1 MTANGHKTIEK
12 FLEFAIFVAF
22 FWAFVHLLTSR
33 TAYLWN
39 VIVSGMMVLAALV
52 LVCSLLLRS
61 RQDSRRIWSVL
72 SALAAGFW
80 VFNLFRYVGLVEW
93 PLGRAVDLAAYL
105 RLLYSHFILSI
116 TVLAPVLVACHA
128 SGAVRMISWGNWT
141 SSIPA
146 RPGKT
151 ILVLVSVCCW
161 LWAVRVVLSTKLDL
175 PGPFT
180 AFVGVCLLKAFLTG
194 ATEEICYRGIIQPS
208 AIARFGVPLG
218 IIMQSCL
225 YATFH
230 IHLGEVFFPRAE
242 FLAGVMALGLVFGLV
257 THLTRGIGW
266 AVVIHVAINVV
277 IEWRNLS

>member
-1 MTANGHKTIEK
+1 MTANGQKPQNKLI
-12 FLEFAIFVAF
+12 EFAILIIYFAV
-22 FWAFVHLLTSR
+22 FVHLLTSSS
-33 TAYLWN
+33 A
-39 VIVSGMMVLAALV
+39 VLNYGP
-52 LVCSLLLRS
+52 LLRGK
-61 RQDSRRIWSVL
+61 QNSRRMWAVL

-80 VFNLFRYVGLVEW
+80 VFSLFRYFGLVEW
-93 PLGRAVDLAAYL
+93 PLSRAVDLAAYL
-105 RLLYSHFILSI
+105 RLLYSHLVLAF
-116 TVLAPVLVACHA
+116 TVLAPVIVACQA
-128 SGAVRMISWGNWT
+128 TGAVRMISWGNWT

-194 ATEEICYRGIIQPS
+194 AIEEICYRGIIQPS
-208 AIARFGVPLG
+208 AIARFGVLLG

-225 YATFH
+225 YTAFH
-230 IHLGEVFFPRAE
+230 IHLGEAFFMRAG
-242 FLAGVMALGLVFGLV
+242 FLVGVMMLGLVFGVV
-257 THLTRGIGW
+257 THLTHGIGW
-266 AVVIHVAINVV
+266 ASVVHIAINVV